1 MDQLMEFAGNH
12 PMLSSGFVL
21 VFLALIWSEVS
32 RRTQGFVELTPAQAV
47 PVINRDN
54 TVVLDVSSSAD
65 YGKGHIVGARHVPP
79 SRLDKPDPEL
89 RKMLSK
95 PILVVCKTGQ
105 SSPSSAAKLV
115 KLGATEVSVLK
126 GGMAAWSS
134 DNYPVTRA

>member
-21 VFLALIWSEVS
+21 VLLALVWTEVA
-32 RRTQGFVELTPAQAV
+32 RRRQGFNELTPAQAV
-47 PVINRDN
+47 PLINREN
-54 TVVLDVSSSAD
+54 TLVMDISSSAD
-65 YGKGHIVGARHVPP
+65 FGKGHIIGARHVQP

-89 RKMLSK
+89 AKLITR

-105 SSPSSAAKLV
+105 SAQASAAKLV
-115 KLGATEVSVLK
+115 RMGAADVSVLK
-126 GGMAAWSS
+126 GGMAAWSA